1 MSDKATRAA
10 QRTGGGLIQRWRADE
25 IPTFTV
31 ARDVACPEGTDCA
44 EWGECPGG
52 CKGTGRVPF
61 NPQDVMRLLAFL
73 GVEEAREVVGPEDDA
88 DWNKVSNWPY
98 PAIDLTTWLDGLSS
112 LLSHLPP
119 HRLLVNSTRP
129 LVYALDRRVDSGLV
143 ETKTN
148 WPHDTPAEHWLLADA
163 ALACAGE
170 CSRIED
176 EKARSAG
183 VDPAWIPEM
192 HRTRRAIAAGRAWVE
207 EPTETALLE
216 WSCAAEHP
224 RPDLPGW
231 VPRAYSFSASLALQA
246 AAIVIG
252 AARVREIVT
261 AALSGRLL

>member
-1 MSDKATRAA
+1 MER
-10 QRTGGGLIQRWRADE
+10 LRADE
-25 IPTFTV
+25 LPAYTV
-31 ARDVACPEGTDCA
+31 ARDVACSEGTDCA
-44 EWGECPGG
+44 EWGACPGG
-52 CKGTGRVPF
+52 CNGTGRVPYD
-61 NPQDVMRLLAFL
+61 PQDLLRLLAFL
-73 GVEEAREVVGPEDDA
+73 GVEEANPGRHPIHSEWA
-88 DWNKVSNWPY
+88 DGLSL
-98 PAIDLTTWLDGLSS
+98 DHWLDGLS
-112 LLSHLPP
+112 LLLAKLPP